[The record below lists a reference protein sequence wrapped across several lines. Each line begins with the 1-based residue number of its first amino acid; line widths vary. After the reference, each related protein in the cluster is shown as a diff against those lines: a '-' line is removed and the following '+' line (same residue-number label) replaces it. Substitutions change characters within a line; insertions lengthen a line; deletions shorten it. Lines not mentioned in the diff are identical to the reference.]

1 MEPKIV
7 LSTPGSVTIKS
18 PRNMLTPGVK
28 TTQEIYD
35 IAQKHCE
42 TKSQANA
49 VATKSWLQPFDG
61 NYHEFECKKDFI
73 RKDSWSFNIL
83 TFNFPFWLNK
93 ICEFANLVRFF
104 FLV

>member
-1 MEPKIV
+1 
-7 LSTPGSVTIKS
+7 
-18 PRNMLTPGVK
+18 MLTPGVK

-61 NYHEFECKKDFI
+61 NYHEFECKK
-73 RKDSWSFNIL
+73 
-83 TFNFPFWLNK
+83 P
-93 ICEFANLVRFF
+93 
-104 FLV
+104 

>member
-1 MEPKIV
+1 MTGKPKIV

-42 TKSQANA
+42 EKSKANA
-49 VATKSWLQPFDG
+49 IATKSWLQPFDG
-61 NYHEFECKKDFI
+61 NYHEFECKK
-73 RKDSWSFNIL
+73 
-83 TFNFPFWLNK
+83 P
-93 ICEFANLVRFF
+93 
-104 FLV
+104 

>member
-1 MEPKIV
+1 MRILLSIIFLLTFASCTMEPKIV

-35 IAQKHCE
+35 MAQKHCE

-61 NYHEFECKKDFI
+61 NYHEFECKK
-73 RKDSWSFNIL
+73 
-83 TFNFPFWLNK
+83 P
-93 ICEFANLVRFF
+93 
-104 FLV
+104 